1 MVNKNMYTAFLVGT
15 AGSGKSY
22 LTGTLTQYL
31 QANEISVST
40 LNLDP
45 GVLRL
50 PYAPDIDVRDSININ
65 EIMTEFE
72 LGPNGGLVAA
82 VDLITAQSEEIIQE
96 INELSPDIL
105 LIDTPG
111 QMELFAFR
119 PTGVL
124 AASQFGGKKNVLVNL
139 MDANLCKTPYGLIN
153 SMILSLS
160 VQMRFFFPQINII
173 TKSDLLTSEKEEEL
187 QTWIEDIFLLEDAI
201 NNTVQGEQREM
212 AIKLARTIDDLQLFP
227 ETFPVS
233 AKENYHID
241 TLYGKLQLIWQGGE
255 DFQVEDRVIR

>member
-1 MVNKNMYTAFLVGT
+1 MYTAFMVGT
-15 AGSGKSY
+15 AGSGKSF
-22 LTGTLTQYL
+22 LTATLVHYL
-31 QANEISVST
+31 QTNEINVGT

-50 PYAPDIDVRDSININ
+50 PYAPDIDVRDSIDIN
-65 EIMTEFE
+65 EIMTEYE

-82 VDLITAQSEEIIQE
+82 VDLITAQSGEIIQE
-96 INELSPDIL
+96 INEISPDVL

-124 AASQFGGKKNVLVNL
+124 AATQFGGDKNVLVYL
-139 MDANLCKTPYGLIN
+139 MDANLCKTPYGLVN

-160 VQMRFFFPQINII
+160 VQMRFFFPQLNII
-173 TKSDLLTSEKEEEL
+173 TKSDLLTHEKEEEL
-187 QTWIEDIFLLEDAI
+187 QNWIEDIFLLEDAL
-201 NNTVQGEQREM
+201 NSTVKGEKREL
-212 AIKLARTIDDLQLFP
+212 AIKLARTIEDLQLFP
-227 ETFPVS
+227 ETFPIS
-233 AKENYHID
+233 AKENYNID
-241 TLYGKLQLIWQGGE
+241 TLYGKLQLIWRGGE

>member
-1 MVNKNMYTAFLVGT
+1 MYTAFLVGT

-22 LTGTLTQYL
+22 LTNTLVNYL
-31 QANEISVST
+31 QLNEINVAT

-50 PYAPDIDVRDSININ
+50 PYAPDIDVRDSIDIN
-65 EIMTEFE
+65 EIMDQFE

-96 INELSPDIL
+96 INELSPDVL

-119 PTGVL
+119 PTGVI
-124 AASQFGGKKNVLVNL
+124 AAKQFGGKKNVLVNL
-139 MDANLCKTPYGLIN
+139 MDANLCRTPYGLIN
-153 SMILSLS
+153 SMVLSLS
-160 VQMRFFFPQINII
+160 VQMRFFFPQLNII
-173 TKSDLLTSEKEEEL
+173 TKSDIIEEEEQL
-187 QTWIEDIFLLEDAI
+187 EELLNWLEDIYMLEDGI
-201 NNTVQGEQREM
+201 NNYVRGEQREM
-212 AIKLARTIDDLQLFP
+212 AINLARMIDDLNLFP
-227 ETFPVS
+227 ETFPIS
-233 AKENYHID
+233 AKTSFNID
-241 TLYGKLQLIWQGGE
+241 ILYGKLQLIWQGGE

>member
-1 MVNKNMYTAFLVGT
+1 MYTAFMVGT
-15 AGSGKSY
+15 AGSGKSF
-22 LTGTLTQYL
+22 LTATLVHYL
-31 QANEISVST
+31 QTNEINVGT

-50 PYAPDIDVRDSININ
+50 PYAPDIDVRDSIDIN
-65 EIMTEFE
+65 EIMTEYE

-82 VDLITAQSEEIIQE
+82 VDLITAQSGEIIQE
-96 INELSPDIL
+96 INEISPDVL

-124 AASQFGGKKNVLVNL
+124 AATQFGGDKNVLVNL
-139 MDANLCKTPYGLIN
+139 MDANLCKTPYGLVN

-160 VQMRFFFPQINII
+160 VQMRFFFPQLNII
-173 TKSDLLTSEKEEEL
+173 TKSDLLTHEKEEEL
-187 QTWIEDIFLLEDAI
+187 QNWIEDIFLLEDAL
-201 NNTVQGEQREM
+201 NNSVKGEKREL
-212 AIKLARTIDDLQLFP
+212 AIKLARTIEDLQLFP
-227 ETFPVS
+227 ETFPIS
-233 AKENYHID
+233 AKENYNID
-241 TLYGKLQLIWQGGE
+241 TLYGKLQLIWRGGE

>member
-1 MVNKNMYTAFLVGT
+1 MYTAFMVGT
-15 AGSGKSY
+15 AGSGKSF
-22 LTGTLTQYL
+22 LTATLVHYL
-31 QANEISVST
+31 QTNEINVGT

-50 PYAPDIDVRDSININ
+50 PYAPDIDVRDSIDIN
-65 EIMTEFE
+65 EIMTEYE

-82 VDLITAQSEEIIQE
+82 VDLITAQSGEIIQE
-96 INELSPDIL
+96 INEISPDVL

-124 AASQFGGKKNVLVNL
+124 AATQFGGDKNVLVYL
-139 MDANLCKTPYGLIN
+139 MDANLCKTPYGLVN

-160 VQMRFFFPQINII
+160 VQMRFFFPQLNII
-173 TKSDLLTSEKEEEL
+173 TKSDLLTHEKEEEL
-187 QTWIEDIFLLEDAI
+187 QNWIEDIFLLEDAL
-201 NNTVQGEQREM
+201 NNTVKGEQREL

-227 ETFPVS
+227 ETFPIS
-233 AKENYHID
+233 AKENYNID
-241 TLYGKLQLIWQGGE
+241 TLYGKLQLIWRGGE

>member
-1 MVNKNMYTAFLVGT
+1 MYTAFLVGT
-15 AGSGKSY
+15 AGSGKSL
-22 LTGTLTQYL
+22 LTSTLTHYL
-31 QANEISVST
+31 QLNEINVGT

-45 GVLRL
+45 GVIHL
-50 PYAPDIDVRDSININ
+50 PYAPDIDVRDSIDIN

-82 VDLITAQSEEIIQE
+82 VDLITAQSGEIIQE
-96 INELSPDIL
+96 INEISPDVL

-119 PTGVL
+119 PTGVI
-124 AASQFGGKKNVLVNL
+124 AASQFGGEKNVLVNL

-160 VQMRFFFPQINII
+160 VQMRFFFPQLNII
-173 TKSDLLTSEKEEEL
+173 SKSDLLSKDKEEEL
-187 QTWIEDIFLLEDAI
+187 QVWIEDIFALEDAI
-201 NNTVQGEQREM
+201 NTTVEGERREM
-212 AIKLARTIDDLQLFP
+212 AIRLARTIDDLGLFP
-227 ETFPVS
+227 ETFPIS
-233 AKENYHID
+233 AKENYNID

>member
-1 MVNKNMYTAFLVGT
+1 MYTAFLVGT
-15 AGSGKSY
+15 AGSGKSF
-22 LTGTLTQYL
+22 LTATLVHYL
-31 QANEISVST
+31 QTNEIDVRT

-45 GVLRL
+45 GVLHL
-50 PYAPDIDVRDSININ
+50 PYAPDIDVRDSISID
-65 EIMTEFE
+65 EIMTEYE

-82 VDLITAQSEEIIQE
+82 VDLITAQSGEIIQE
-96 INELSPDIL
+96 INEFSPDVL

-124 AASQFGGKKNVLVNL
+124 AATQFGGEKNVLVYL
-139 MDANLCKTPYGLIN
+139 MDANLCKTPYGLVN

-160 VQMRFFFPQINII
+160 VQMRFFFPQLNII
-173 TKSDLLTSEKEEEL
+173 TKSDLLPHEKEEEL
-187 QTWIEDIFLLEDAI
+187 QTWIEDIFLLEDAL
-201 NNTVQGEQREM
+201 NNTVKGEPREL

-227 ETFPVS
+227 ETFPIS
-233 AKENYHID
+233 AKENYNID
-241 TLYGKLQLIWQGGE
+241 TLYGKLQLIWEGGE